1 MSERLIKKIKDSLTA
16 SRRLMESGIEE
27 KKPVAPVQKP
37 KPETVDMSQDAMK
50 KRDDEY
56 RRKGWIK

>member
-1 MSERLIKKIKDSLTA
+1 MSEQLIKKIKDSLTA
-16 SRRLMESGIEE
+16 KRKLMERGVEE
-27 KKPVAPVQKP
+27 KPRPVQQP
-37 KPETVDMSQDAMK
+37 KQDELDMSQDAMK